1 MKGNKSI
8 LLNCTGLCLAMAT
21 LVPAYA
27 ADPVVTNNSF
37 EDGPGSGYA
46 YIPNGS
52 TDLTGWV
59 TKLNGVEWFDPSFY
73 GLGSAQDGSYAIDLA
88 PTSTA
93 GGGVAQGITTD
104 PGSDYK
110 LKFYASSSTYANR
123 DGTGQVD
130 VYINGVLATSFNLVT
145 LTDAVKWKLETLDFT
160 ATNQFG
166 TTTYIKFQNEQD
178 PNLHFAFID
187 NVSVAYVPPDVDGDG
202 IPDASDNC
210 NDTPSGTVVDTTPGP
225 TYGCDAQPLA
235 DLNTSYVSFGRSN
248 VTKKAGQYVSVKD
261 TVENVGGVGTRS
273 FVVAYHLSPDA
284 TFGGGNDVV
293 TDATRKIN
301 SLAAGASNTWPST
314 IVYLP
319 SDTPPGD
326 YYLCVKADVNKVVDE
341 PDDNNNKKCTSPI
354 ITVPKPDLYI
364 SSLSL
369 FTYSVTQGGTIK
381 VSDWVKN
388 KGGSKAPAS
397 EVSYVLS
404 TDGIYDNVDDIVL
417 PTTRSATALNVG
429 ASDVKTT
436 VIDIPVTVPTGR
448 YYVFSVADS
457 GGSVDESNEANNA
470 KRASGTVTVKAA
482 AP

>member
-1 MKGNKSI
+1 MKGKKSK
-8 LLNCTGLCLAMAT
+8 LWGCAGLCVAMLT
-21 LVPAYA
+21 TVPVYA
-27 ADPVVTNNSF
+27 ADPVVVNNSF

-93 GGGVAQGITTD
+93 GGGVAQGITTA
-104 PGSDYK
+104 PGSDYT
-110 LKFYASSSTYANR
+110 LKFYASSLTASGR

-130 VYINGVLATSFNLVT
+130 VYINGVLAKSFDLNNPYDT
-145 LTDAVKWKLETLDFT
+145 PRWKLEKVDFT
-160 ATNQFG
+160 ATNEFG

-202 IPDASDNC
+202 IPDASDSC
-210 NDTPSGTVVDTTPGP
+210 NDTKSGTVVDTT
-225 TYGCDAQPLA
+225 GCNAMPLA
-235 DLNTSYVSFGRSN
+235 DLSTSYVSFGTGN

-293 TDATRKIN
+293 TDATRTIN
-301 SLAAGASNTWPST
+301 SLDAGASNTWPNT
-314 IVYLP
+314 TVYLP
-319 SDTPPGD
+319 SDTPPGN
-326 YYLCVKADVNKVVDE
+326 YYLCVKADVDQVVDE
-341 PDDNNNKKCTSPI
+341 PNDNNNKLCSSKI
-354 ITVPKPDLYI
+354 ITVPKPDLVI
-364 SSLSL
+364 SSFSKY
-369 FTYSVTQGGTIK
+369 TSSVTAGDTMK

-388 KGGSKAPAS
+388 TGGSQALAFD
-397 EVSYVLS
+397 VGYHLS
-404 TDGIYDNVDDIVL
+404 PNGICGDGDDL
-417 PTTRSATALNVG
+417 PLSTTRSVAALNVG
-429 ASDVKTT
+429 ASDAAST
-436 VIDIPVTVPTGR
+436 DILVDVAPGS
-448 YYVFSVADS
+448 YYLCAIADP
-457 GGSVDESNEANNA
+457 GHVVDESNETNNA
-470 KRASGTVTVKAA
+470 RRATGKVTVS
-482 AP
+482 APAP